1 MVMKKIKLLTSLFI
15 AALFILPA
23 CKTTE
28 ANYRSAYDKAVA
40 GRDNSTALD
49 STIYGAHRRN
59 IGSRIALSAAGDT
72 VEVRRQRVAMTK
84 DGGATEEPRN
94 RYYVVVGQ
102 FKQSFNAKSMRRR
115 IVDAGFNGTFVV
127 QNGEPYYYV
136 VLSAH
141 KTEAEAIEAAVS
153 IPKNFPMPLRSPLP
167 YILYNP

>member
-1 MVMKKIKLLTSLFI
+1 MVMKKIKLLTALFT
-15 AALFILPA
+15 AALIVLPA

-28 ANYRSAYDKAVA
+28 ANYRSAYDKALA
-40 GRDNSTALD
+40 GRENSTAID

-72 VEVRRQRVAMTK
+72 VEVRNQRVKVTEG
-84 DGGATEEPRN
+84 GGATSEQLN
-94 RYYVVVGQ
+94 KYNVVVGQ

-115 IVDAGFNGTFVV
+115 LVDAGFTNAFVV

-136 VLSAH
+136 ILSTH
-141 KTEAEAIEAAVS
+141 KTEAEAIDAAVS
-153 IPKNFPMPLRSPLP
+153 IPKNFPIPLRSPLP